1 MAKIYRVIQM
11 KLNQLVCENVRV
23 ISQQSVFKRY
33 RSDKHFLGV
42 LPTRRRQKSAGIHME
57 RNYAILCTRHRLW
70 SKGQQD
76 LTTRRILKLAQREA
90 APGAMSAAY
99 NCFVLTV
106 VRRLQSLENTSYLSA
121 SLPV

>member
-1 MAKIYRVIQM
+1 MANIYRVIQM
-11 KLNQLVCENVRV
+11 KLNQLVCENVSV

-42 LPTRRRQKSAGIHME
+42 LPTRRRQKSAE